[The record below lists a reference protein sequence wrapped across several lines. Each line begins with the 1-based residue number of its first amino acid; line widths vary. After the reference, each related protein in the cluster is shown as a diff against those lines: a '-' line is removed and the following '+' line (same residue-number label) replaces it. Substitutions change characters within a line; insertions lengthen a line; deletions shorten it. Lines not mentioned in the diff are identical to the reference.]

1 MKYILVLLVFLSFI
15 SCKKEGCTD
24 PLALNYDEKAK
35 EDNGSCEYKDVIVF
49 SFASLELAD
58 DTIAPGT
65 STNVTATVTGNG
77 LTYSWTSSGGD
88 LIGTGNVVSFAAS
101 PCMYGEYEISCTVS
115 DYENN
120 SEKKTV
126 IISVYP

>member
-1 MKYILVLLVFLSFI
+1 MISFFFAV

-24 PLALNYDEKAK
+24 PLALNYNEKAK
-35 EDNGSCEYKDVIVF
+35 KDDGSCEYKDVIVF
-49 SFASLELAD
+49 SFTSLELAD

-65 STNVTATVTGNG
+65 STDVTAIVTGNG
-77 LTYSWTSSGGD
+77 LIYSWASSGGD

-120 SEKKTV
+120 SEKKTA